1 MKHFFRVGDLCIETT
16 RYIDERE
23 ETLVVLLER
32 NASYY
37 EADWVEAELAGHE
50 PLWRVGSPT
59 DVGDDCFEDNLRVI
73 AQ

>member
-16 RYIDERE
+16 SYIAEVE

-37 EADWVEAELAGHE
+37 EADWVEEELRDHE

-59 DVGDDCFEDNLRVI
+59 DVGDDCFEGNLRAI
-73 AQ
+73 A